1 MRNWKIS
8 VNAAFFG
15 RQADAYTEYRPAIS
29 VGEKIARAA
38 DIPGVQGIELR
49 YPGDF
54 MDHTEVSLL
63 LRQHGLELS
72 AVNVDIKDAALF
84 RHGALSAAQPA
95 AREAA
100 VRRLQEGM
108 DVAAELGAGL
118 VTTCPLADGFEYPFQ
133 IDYAD
138 AWANLLDSVQRVA
151 AYRPDVRLVLEYQ
164 PHDMQA
170 RPLLSNVGRMLH
182 ICAQVPMP
190 NLGANLDVGHSFA
203 AGEAPAEAAALLA
216 GVGKLYYMHAN
227 DNTGDGGD
235 WDMISGS
242 IHLWHWLELLVALD
256 RLGYDG
262 WIGADIKAHQL
273 GAPAAFGA
281 NTRMLLRMAALL
293 ERMDLDRLSTLVR
306 QEGNTP
312 AVLDQLWAWI
322 FDA

>member
-15 RQADAYTEYRPAIS
+15 RQADAYTEYRPAI
-29 VGEKIARAA
+29 GLEEKIARVAA
-38 DIPGVQGIELR
+38 IDGVQGIELK
-49 YPGDF
+49 YPFDLLDPAEAGA
-54 MDHTEVSLL
+54 L
-63 LRQHGLELS
+63 LRRYGLELS

-84 RHGALSAAQPA
+84 RYGALSAAQPA
-95 AREAA
+95 ARDAA

-108 DVAAELGAGL
+108 DIAAELGAGL
-118 VTTCPLADGFEYPFQ
+118 VTTCPLADGFEYPFA
-133 IDYAD
+133 IDYAE

-151 AYRPDVRLVLEYQ
+151 TYRPDVRFVLEYQ

-170 RPLLSNVGRMLH
+170 RPLLGNVGRMLH
-182 ICAQVPMP
+182 ICAQVPMA

-242 IHLWHWLELLVALD
+242 IHFWHWLELLVTLD
-256 RLGYDG
+256 QVGYAG
-262 WIGADIKAHQL
+262 WIGADVKAHQMD
-273 GAPAAFGA
+273 APAAFGA

-293 ERMDLDRLSTLVR
+293 ERMDLEQLRAMIRED
-306 QEGNTP
+306 GNTP
-312 AVLDQLWAWI
+312 AIFDQLSTWVLGV
-322 FDA
+322 